1 MTVTVPTSTSTQL
14 LSLLSSGKSKS
25 KSCSICLYPHLN
37 YVLSRNSVD
46 RRSGWQSALEC
57 EKKSY
62 MIDIRD
68 EIVEKV
74 FCNKDDDKIKMPV
87 SIANSIANIQGQ
99 LSLSANSIVDITY
112 YSIRSI

>member
-1 MTVTVPTSTSTQL
+1 
-14 LSLLSSGKSKS
+14 
-25 KSCSICLYPHLN
+25 
-37 YVLSRNSVD
+37 
-46 RRSGWQSALEC
+46 
-57 EKKSY
+57 

-74 FCNKDDDKIKMPV
+74 FCNKDDDKIKMPA

-112 YSIRSI
+112 YTIRSI